1 MLKGLAAAVLL
12 AALAACADQPAQPA
26 SQPST
31 QNFPLPPVKP
41 HLPQASALQATF
53 IDCLPLARNL

>member
-1 MLKGLAAAVLL
+1 MLKNLVAAALL
-12 AALAACADQPAQPA
+12 AALVACADEPAQPA

-41 HLPQASALQATF
+41 RLPQASALQAAF

>member
-1 MLKGLAAAVLL
+1 MLRNIAAAVLL
-12 AALAACADQPAQPA
+12 AVLAACADEPAQPA

-41 HLPQASALQATF
+41 RLPQASALQAAF
-53 IDCLPLARNL
+53 IVCLPLARNL